1 MKVIDALFAGMTWKW
16 HFPLRIIFI
25 RDDQMTN
32 QRNQRRYKLSTAMLS
47 GILCIVSVD
56 TFAQTAAAKNETAT
70 VDDGQIPD
78 VVVTAQRTS
87 SLASKT
93 PVAMTVITGEQL
105 QNAGID
111 NPSSLGARLPNV
123 QIDGAASGMRIT
135 IRGVSSAD
143 TTAKGDPSAAFML
156 DGIYIARPQNQNVSF
171 FDLDRVEVLRGPQ
184 GTLYGRNTTAGVVN
198 VIATTPGKIWEAA
211 ASADLGDYANR
222 KFDAMINLPISDVF
236 ALRAALTSNK
246 HDSYLINGQ
255 GTGYAMGMDRDDT
268 AARLSAKLALGDAAT
283 LLLRYDYS
291 KVNDNTDNIVP
302 VSNFYSSGTNASLI
316 WNDASTSSRLT
327 NHFVPFNAPL
337 QQGYSKATASG
348 AGLEFNWNLGA
359 LSLSYLAS
367 HRNFDQSQ
375 HVNFY
380 YQIQPTVAIGVRQF
394 FDGKYWQ
401 DSHEMRVTTNG
412 NGPLKAQAGVYYF
425 KEDSATNSTFL
436 DLQILGLPPYYVFPM
451 GPSSAI
457 NKAMFGQATYSL
469 TDHVR
474 ATAGVRFSEDEKSR
488 IGATNFQQG
497 LSFNPATDLSLLN
510 AAFITTHKTTWRL
523 GADYD
528 LAPESLLFATV
539 STGFKA
545 GGFNDGCIAGTS
557 DKGIGCPAQTAV
569 PASAL
574 YYQPETLTSYEG
586 GIKTK
591 FWGNKVSLNAS
602 MFYYNYNNLQL
613 SGVVV
618 INGAPRFTTTNA
630 AVAKVQGLEVE
641 GQVIATTADRLSY
654 SLALLDAHYASY
666 LPDGAT
672 SWAGKKLDR
681 SPSSVVTLGYEHTF
695 HLAAARLK
703 AGVFSRASSAYK
715 ISVPSQLRQY
725 PVPARTQS
733 DLSLSYRPDGANW
746 TIQALIKNLENKVV
760 PIVIDSVGQM
770 FVSEPRS
777 VGMKVDFHF

>member
-1 MKVIDALFAGMTWKW
+1 MA
-16 HFPLRIIFI
+16 
-25 RDDQMTN
+25 N
-32 QRNQRRYKLSTAMLS
+32 QRNNWKRNFQATTIS
-47 GILCIVSVD
+47 GFFCMASVD
-56 TFAQTAAAKNETAT
+56 ALAQTAANLNHETT
-70 VDDGQIPD
+70 LGERQIQD
-78 VVVTAQRTS
+78 VVVTAQRVS

-93 PVAMTVITGEQL
+93 PVALTAITGEQL
-105 QNAGID
+105 QSAGID
-111 NPSSLGARLPNV
+111 NPANLGARIPNV
-123 QIDGAASGMRIT
+123 QIDGAGSGMRIT

-184 GTLYGRNTTAGVVN
+184 GTLYGRNTTAGVIN
-198 VIATTPGKIWEAA
+198 VIANTPGKILEAA
-211 ASADLGDYANR
+211 ASAELGNYSSR
-222 KFDAMINLPISDVF
+222 KFDAMINLPVNDAL

-255 GTGYAMGMDRDDT
+255 STGYAMGMDRDDT
-268 AARLSAKLALGDAAT
+268 AARLSAKLALGNSAT
-283 LLLRYDYS
+283 LLLRYDHS
-291 KVNDNTDNIVP
+291 TVNDNTDNILP
-302 VSNFYSSGTNASLI
+302 VSNFYSEGTNASPV
-316 WNDASTSSRLT
+316 WNDASTSARLT
-327 NHFVPFNAPL
+327 NRFVPFNAPL
-337 QQGYSKATASG
+337 QQGYSKATVSG
-348 AGLEFNWNLGA
+348 TALELNWDLGDV
-359 LSLSYLAS
+359 SLSYLAS
-367 HRNFDQSQ
+367 HRNFDQAQ

-401 DSHEMRVTTNG
+401 DSHELRVATNG
-412 NGPLKAQAGVYYF
+412 SGPLKAQAGIYYF
-425 KEDSATNSTFL
+425 KEDSDTISTFR

-451 GPSSAI
+451 GPSIAI
-457 NKAMFGQATYSL
+457 NKAVFGQATYSL
-469 TDHVR
+469 TDRWR

-510 AAFITTHKTTWRL
+510 AAFLATHKTTWRI
-523 GADYD
+523 GAEFD
-528 LAPESLLFATV
+528 LAPESMLFATV

-545 GGFNDGCIAGTS
+545 GGFNDGCIAGTNH
-557 DKGIGCPAQTAV
+557 KGIACPAQTAV

-574 YYQPETLTSYEG
+574 YYQPEALTSYEG

-591 FWGNKVSLNAS
+591 FWDSKASLNAS
-602 MFYYNYNNLQL
+602 MFYYDYSNLQL

-641 GQVIATTADRLSY
+641 GQVIATAADRISY
-654 SLALLDAHYASY
+654 SLALLDAHYATY
-666 LPDGAT
+666 LPDGVT

-681 SPSSVVTLGYEHTF
+681 SPNSVVTLGYEHTF
-695 HLAAARLK
+695 QLAAARLK
-703 AGVFSRASSAYK
+703 AGVFSRASGAYN

-733 DLSLSYRPDGANW
+733 DLSLSYRPNGASW
-746 TIQALIKNLENKVV
+746 SVQALVKNLEDKVV

-770 FVSEPRS
+770 FASEPRTFS
-777 VGMKVDFHF
+777 VKLDYRF

>member
-1 MKVIDALFAGMTWKW
+1 MAHQANLWKRNLPTTLVSAILLGGAGGVACAG
-16 HFPLRIIFI
+16 
-25 RDDQMTN
+25 D
-32 QRNQRRYKLSTAMLS
+32 
-47 GILCIVSVD
+47 V
-56 TFAQTAAAKNETAT
+56 FAQTAP
-70 VDDGQIPD
+70 DDGQIQD

-93 PVAMTVITGEQL
+93 PVALTAISGEQL
-105 QNAGID
+105 ERAGID
-111 NPSSLGARLPNV
+111 NPSSMGARIPNV

-198 VIATTPGKIWEAA
+198 VIANTPGKIWEAA
-211 ASADLGDYANR
+211 ASAEMGNYASR
-222 KFDAMINLPISDVF
+222 KFDAMINLPVSDAL

-255 GTGYAMGMDRDDT
+255 GTAYTMGMDRDDA
-268 AARLSAKLALGDAAT
+268 AARLTAKLALGNSAT

-302 VSNFYSSGTNASLI
+302 VSNFYSADANSNPV
-316 WNDASTSSRLT
+316 WNDASTSLRLT
-327 NHFVPFNAPL
+327 NRFVPFNAPL
-337 QQGYSKATASG
+337 QKGYSKATVSG
-348 AGLEFNWNLGA
+348 AGLEFNWDLGM
-359 LSLSYLAS
+359 LNLSYLAS
-367 HRNFDQSQ
+367 HRNFDQAQ

-380 YQIQPTVAIGVRQF
+380 YQIQPTLAIGVRQF
-394 FDGKYWQ
+394 FDGKYSQ
-401 DSHEMRVTTNG
+401 DSHEMRVASKG
-412 NGPLKAQAGVYYF
+412 NGPFKAQAGVYYF
-425 KEDSATNSTFL
+425 KEDSDTKSTFL

-451 GPSSAI
+451 GPSIAV
-457 NKAMFGQATYSL
+457 NKAVFGQATYSL
-469 TDHVR
+469 TDSVR
-474 ATAGVRFSEDEKSR
+474 ATAGVRFSDDEKSR

-510 AAFITTHKTTWRL
+510 AAFLTTHKTTWRL
-523 GADYD
+523 GAEFD
-528 LAPESLLFATV
+528 LAPESMLFATV
-539 STGFKA
+539 SSGFKA
-545 GGFNDGCIAGTS
+545 GGFNDGCLAGTS
-557 DKGIGCPAQTAV
+557 YQGKNCPAQTAV

-586 GIKTK
+586 GIKTR
-591 FWGNKVSLNAS
+591 FWDNKASLNAS
-602 MFYYNYNNLQL
+602 VFYYDYSNLQL

-630 AVAKVQGLEVE
+630 AVAKVQGLEAE
-641 GQVIATTADRLSY
+641 GQVRITTADRLSY
-654 SLALLDAHYASY
+654 SLALLDAHYATY

-681 SPSSVVTLGYEHTF
+681 SPSAVVTLGYEHTF
-695 HLAAARLK
+695 QLAAAQLK
-703 AGVFSRASSAYK
+703 AGIFSRASGAYQ

-725 PVPARTQS
+725 PVSARTQS
-733 DLSLSYRPDGANW
+733 DLSLSYHPDGASW
-746 TIQALIKNLENKVV
+746 SIQALVKNLENKVV

-770 FVSEPRS
+770 FASEPRS
-777 VGMKVDFHF
+777 LGVKLDFHF

>member
-1 MKVIDALFAGMTWKW
+1 
-16 HFPLRIIFI
+16 
-25 RDDQMTN
+25 MTN
-32 QRNQRRYKLSTAMLS
+32 QRNAWKRHFQISAFP
-47 GILCIVSVD
+47 GILCLASVD
-56 TFAQTAAAKNETAT
+56 ALAQAAPFDEA
-70 VDDGQIPD
+70 QIQD
-78 VVVTAQRTS
+78 VVVTAQRSS

-93 PVAMTVITGEQL
+93 PVALTAITGEQL
-105 QNAGID
+105 HSAGID
-111 NPSSLGARLPNV
+111 NPASLGARIPNV
-123 QIDGAASGMRIT
+123 QIDGAGSGMRIT

-184 GTLYGRNTTAGVVN
+184 GTLYGRNTTAGVIN
-198 VIATTPGKIWEAA
+198 VIANTPGKIFEAA
-211 ASADLGDYANR
+211 ASAELGNYSSR
-222 KFDAMINLPISDVF
+222 KFDAMINLPLSNAL

-268 AARLSAKLALGDAAT
+268 AARLSAKLAMGNSAT
-283 LLLRYDYS
+283 LLLRYDHS

-302 VSNFYSSGTNASLI
+302 VSNFYSAGTNSSPI
-316 WNDASTSSRLT
+316 WNDANTSSRLT
-327 NHFVPFNAPL
+327 NRFVPFNAPL
-337 QQGYSKATASG
+337 QKGFSKATVSG
-348 AGLEFNWNLGA
+348 TGLEFNWDLGM
-359 LSLSYLAS
+359 LNLSYLAS
-367 HRNFDQSQ
+367 HRNFEQAQ

-380 YQIQPTVAIGVRQF
+380 YQIRPTVAIGVRQF

-401 DSHEMRVTTNG
+401 DSHEMRVATKG
-412 NGPLKAQAGVYYF
+412 NGPIKAQAGVYYF
-425 KEDSATNSTFL
+425 KEDSNTNSTFL

-451 GPSSAI
+451 GPSIAV
-457 NKAMFGQATYSL
+457 NKAVFGQATYSL
-469 TDHVR
+469 TEQFR

-510 AAFITTHKTTWRL
+510 AAFLTTHKTTWRL
-523 GADYD
+523 GAEFD
-528 LAPESLLFATV
+528 LAPETLLFATV

-557 DKGIGCPAQTAV
+557 YKGIGCPAQTAV

-591 FWGNKVSLNAS
+591 FWGNKASLNAS
-602 MFYYNYNNLQL
+602 MFYYDYSNLQL

-641 GQVIATTADRLSY
+641 GQVIATTADRFSY

-681 SPSSVVTLGYEHTF
+681 SPSSVVALGYEHTF

-733 DLSLSYRPDGANW
+733 DLSLSYRPDGASW
-746 TIQALIKNLENKVV
+746 SVQAQLKNLENKVV

-770 FVSEPRS
+770 FSSEPRTYG
-777 VGMKVDFHF
+777 VTFDYRF

>member
-1 MKVIDALFAGMTWKW
+1 
-16 HFPLRIIFI
+16 
-25 RDDQMTN
+25 MTN
-32 QRNQRRYKLSTAMLS
+32 QRNDWKRHFQTSYLS
-47 GILCIVSVD
+47 GVLCLAGVD
-56 TFAQTAAAKNETAT
+56 ALAQAT
-70 VDDGQIPD
+70 PFDEAQIQD
-78 VVVTAQRTS
+78 VVVTAQRSS

-93 PVAMTVITGEQL
+93 PVALTAITGEQL
-105 QNAGID
+105 HSAGID
-111 NPSSLGARLPNV
+111 NPASLGARIPNV
-123 QIDGAASGMRIT
+123 QIDGAGSGMRIT

-143 TTAKGDPSAAFML
+143 ATAKGDPSAAFML
-156 DGIYIARPQNQNVSF
+156 DGIYVARPQNQNVSF

-184 GTLYGRNTTAGVVN
+184 GTLYGRNTTAGVIN
-198 VIATTPGKIWEAA
+198 VIANTPGKIFEAA
-211 ASADLGDYANR
+211 ASAEMGNYASR
-222 KFDAMINLPISDVF
+222 KFDAMINLPLSDAL

-255 GTGYAMGMDRDDT
+255 GSGYAMGMDRDDA
-268 AARLSAKLALGDAAT
+268 AARVSAKLALGNSAT
-283 LLLRYDYS
+283 LLLRYDHS
-291 KVNDNTDNIVP
+291 KVNDITDNIVP
-302 VSNFYSSGTNASLI
+302 VSNFYSSGPV
-316 WNDASTSSRLT
+316 WNDASTTSRLT
-327 NHFVPFNAPL
+327 NRFVPFNAPL
-337 QQGYSKATASG
+337 QQGYSQATASG
-348 AGLEFNWNLGA
+348 TGLEFNWNLGM
-359 LSLSYLAS
+359 LNLSYLAS
-367 HRNFDQSQ
+367 HRNFDQAQ

-380 YQIQPTVAIGVRQF
+380 YQVQPTVAIGVRQF

-401 DSHEMRVTTNG
+401 DSHEMRLATNG

-425 KEDSATNSTFL
+425 KEDSNTNSTFL

-451 GPSSAI
+451 GPSIAV
-457 NKAMFGQATYSL
+457 NKAVFGQATYSL
-469 TDHVR
+469 TETLR

-488 IGATNFQQG
+488 LGATNFQQG

-510 AAFITTHKTTWRL
+510 AAFIATHKTTWRI
-523 GADYD
+523 GAEFD
-528 LAPESLLFATV
+528 LAPETLLFATV

-557 DKGIGCPAQTAV
+557 YKGIGCPAQTAV

-591 FWGNKVSLNAS
+591 FWGNKASLNAS
-602 MFYYNYNNLQL
+602 MFYYDYGNLQL

-630 AVAKVQGLEVE
+630 AVAKVQGLEIE
-641 GQVIATTADRLSY
+641 GQLIASTADRLSY

-695 HLAAARLK
+695 QLAAARLK
-703 AGVFSRASSAYK
+703 AGIFSRASGAYK
-715 ISVPSQLRQY
+715 ISVPSQLQQY

-733 DLSLSYRPDGANW
+733 DLSLNYHPDGANW
-746 TIQALIKNLENKVV
+746 SIQAQIKNLENKVV

-770 FVSEPRS
+770 FASEPRS
-777 VGMKVDFHF
+777 FSVKLDYRF